1 MPVIDGLPLEQLEL
15 IGATIHSALGDLE
28 HFVYTNEGCH
38 SNGPV
43 GWKTIPPS
51 LDIISIDG
59 CEYNSSSVLCAPLR
73 IVRPLPF
80 MWVASTDHAGRNETD
95 SMRAIYEAHLFPKLA
110 PHQRVAVVPFLG
122 GCACGTEVYC
132 CSCHSWP

>member
-1 MPVIDGLPLEQLEL
+1 MHGSAAHSSDLPTAGLPLAQMETV
-15 IGATIHSALGDLE
+15 GAAIHAALGDAE

-38 SNGPV
+38 GNGPV
-43 GWKTIPPS
+43 GWETIPPS

-59 CEYNSSSVLCAPLR
+59 YHV
-73 IVRPLPF
+73 
-80 MWVASTDHAGRNETD
+80 GRNETD

-122 GCACGTEVYC
+122 GCACGTAVRA
-132 CSCHSWP
+132 